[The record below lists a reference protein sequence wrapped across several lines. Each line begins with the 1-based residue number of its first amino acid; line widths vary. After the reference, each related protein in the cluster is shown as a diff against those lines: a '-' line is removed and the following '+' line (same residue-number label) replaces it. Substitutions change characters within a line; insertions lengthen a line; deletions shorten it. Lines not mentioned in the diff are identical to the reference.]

1 MSENDFSLKKSSDAV
16 QPTEEPI
23 AIYDKKLN
31 KDEYTGGMY
40 FLMRKMPFFSRSTG
54 ASVYLPVFSL
64 S

>member
-40 FLMRKMPFFSRSTG
+40 FLMRKMPFFRV
-54 ASVYLPVFSL
+54 APVL
-64 S
+64 LYIC

>member
-1 MSENDFSLKKSSDAV
+1 MSENDFSLQKSSDAV

-40 FLMRKMPFFSRSTG
+40 FLMRKMPFF
-54 ASVYLPVFSL
+54 A
-64 S
+64 